1 MAGPQA
7 GAEASSRAVW
17 TRTEFAYDGLGRRAQ
32 IIERTAGAIT
42 SVQNFVYDGWNLA
55 EQRDASNTPQ
65 RRYFAQ
71 GEQRETSADSGN
83 YFYTFDHL
91 GSVRE
96 LLDNSGTVRARYDYD
111 LWGNRTKVSGD
122 LDCDFGFT
130 SYWFHPPSGLHLSPT
145 RLYSSAF
152 GRFLSP
158 DPIGERGGMNLYG
171 YVGNDPVNAVDPLGL
186 DAEIDVYRTSLTSSA
201 SVMVFENGRYL
212 GGSFGNLSGFSGKTR
227 GPSDSIYELLPKDNY
242 AKGDAYL
249 NGTPSITK
257 DGLLPGQPAASSRPT
272 FRVHPEGR
280 SEGCLTVPREWA
292 DRIWDV
298 MLRNEKSG
306 GTRLRYVTQSDPRA
320 VLIGPTLQPP
330 TKHTWPISGNA
341 YVYLRGGGTKTYPAS
356 TFDAQN
362 QTYGPNF
369 MGQTILAK
377 VSAYTYEER
386 FPDGSKDVYNLADS
400 ANHIFLRQVVDP
412 QGNA

>member
-1 MAGPQA
+1 VVSG
-7 GAEASSRAVW
+7 
-17 TRTEFAYDGLGRRAQ
+17 
-32 IIERTAGAIT
+32 
-42 SVQNFVYDGWNLA
+42 
-55 EQRDASNTPQ
+55 TP
-65 RRYFAQ
+65 RYFLK
-71 GEQRETSADSGN
+71 
-83 YFYTFDHL
+83 DHL
-91 GSVRE
+91 GSI
-96 LLDNSGTVRARYDYD
+96 RAVAESDGSISMQYDYSP
-111 LWGNRTKVSGD
+111 WGEQSVISGNNPA
-122 LDCDFGFT
+122 DFGFT
-130 SYWFHPPSGLHLSPT
+130 GHYTGVGPT
-145 RLYSSAF
+145 LAPYRLYNPQL
-152 GRFLSP
+152 GRWISR
-158 DPIGERGGMNLYG
+158 DPLGEEGGMNLYG
-171 YVGNDPVNAVDPLGL
+171 YVGNDPANAVDPLGL

-330 TKHTWPISGNA
+330 TKHTWPIFG
-341 YVYLRGGGTKTYPAS
+341 Y
-356 TFDAQN
+356 
-362 QTYGPNF
+362 
-369 MGQTILAK
+369 
-377 VSAYTYEER
+377 
-386 FPDGSKDVYNLADS
+386 
-400 ANHIFLRQVVDP
+400 
-412 QGNA
+412 QGIEKIP